1 MNPVIIIIIAVVC
14 SVVSTAGV
22 IMINSMVEEQN
33 KHDEEQRNL
42 EEAKFQQN
50 YLEQKKEFEKQKAI
64 AEKQQLQEEAN
75 EIARQMDASIAQSLK
90 DKRESIEKSNMFAA
104 PWSGSDKTVEDF
116 LKDFRDVESTA
127 DRQKKFDAIMDEI
140 QTNLDSINKQN
151 SISLE
156 EALEEQRKK
165 VESTK
170 FSQSLED
177 ALEEARKKLNESQ
190 TSSESDVPLHFVD
203 SKGNQY
209 NWNVPVGQ
217 YDHSYPKFSLDMDDG
232 STQYVGDFRMYVKTS
247 FVNVIDQVYDNSIN
261 DEDFIYEVWYIVSKL
276 TTYSIDIGEYPQ
288 YALETLAR
296 GGGDCEDMVILIA
309 DMLRS
314 SSHTKSWKIQMVI
327 FDMDNIEN
335 AKTVNH
341 VALKVDTGKESFI
354 IEATAQDK
362 NTMGIWGG
370 KTINGWWIDV

>member
-140 QTNLDSINKQN
+140 QTNLDSINKQI
-151 SISLE
+151 SILNNKLKNKAYITNAPKE
-156 EALEEQRKK
+156 IVQN
-165 VESTK
+165 
-170 FSQSLED
+170 D
-177 ALEEARKKLNESQ
+177 KKLVKEL
-190 TSSESDVPLHFVD
+190 TVEDVKLRSIV
-203 SKGNQY
+203 S
-209 NWNVPVGQ
+209 
-217 YDHSYPKFSLDMDDG
+217 
-232 STQYVGDFRMYVKTS
+232 
-247 FVNVIDQVYDNSIN
+247 SIN
-261 DEDFIYEVWYIVSKL
+261 
-276 TTYSIDIGEYPQ
+276 
-288 YALETLAR
+288 
-296 GGGDCEDMVILIA
+296 
-309 DMLRS
+309 
-314 SSHTKSWKIQMVI
+314 
-327 FDMDNIEN
+327 
-335 AKTVNH
+335 
-341 VALKVDTGKESFI
+341 
-354 IEATAQDK
+354 
-362 NTMGIWGG
+362 
-370 KTINGWWIDV
+370 